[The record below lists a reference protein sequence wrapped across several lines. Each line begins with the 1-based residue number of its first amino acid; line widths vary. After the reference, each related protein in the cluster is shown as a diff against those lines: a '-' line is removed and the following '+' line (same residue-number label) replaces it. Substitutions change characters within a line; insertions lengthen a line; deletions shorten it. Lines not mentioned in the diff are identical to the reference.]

1 MSTEQSALAAAGF
14 ELPPDPL
21 AYDKRREALSF
32 AVKAAESQGALSA
45 ADIVAQA
52 EAFHSFLTGKPAQPK
67 E

>member
-1 MSTEQSALAAAGF
+1 MPEQSALAAAGF

-32 AVKAAESQGALSA
+32 AIKAAEAQGGKNAGE
-45 ADIVAQA
+45 IVAQA
-52 EAFHSFLTGKPAQPK
+52 EAFHDFLTGSTAQPK

>member
-1 MSTEQSALAAAGF
+1 MSEQSALAAAGF

-32 AVKAAESQGALSA
+32 AVKAAEFQDMPSA
-45 ADIVAQA
+45 AEIVVQA
-52 EAFHSFLTGKPAQPK
+52 EAFHDFLTGKPAQPK